1 MLEVQAGVI
10 YYAFF
15 NALLFFGSNTN
26 PDRSGDP
33 EIA

>member
-15 NALLFFGSNTN
+15 NALRFFGWNKLPN
-26 PDRSGDP
+26 QQGDP
-33 EIA
+33 ERK